1 MKAVQLNE
9 SLIRNDELIFAG
21 DYEVVGPDPA
31 LGHDTVASLGVS
43 MILIHYHHR
52 HEFAGGGNKGLWG
65 TLCQMQNKPCNEDW
79 SELDRVVESAKER
92 FPLVGLYPIGWA
104 HMVPR
109 HLGETVQD
117 VDPEVVS
124 DWVADVVDRYWK
136 QVDVFP
142 IFYEINVFDLF
153 FRATHE
159 QGYGD
164 KERRHILQCLTRS
177 TEKVE
182 ARSGR
187 VALSK
192 LTAATFVELTQS
204 SFYWMSEGKLLEL
217 PRGSS
222 LLEAPLCPADLLDI
236 AKNEDTREG
245 GSRHTKAMKQLLHQ
259 LIFWNADDSGANNTV
274 GDDLYRVVNSGLI
287 FDPVAYPEGVVHY
300 VIAGW
305 DAQPQNTYEYLLKVM
320 RPDLPI
326 PSPAE
331 CLDKNYE
338 DFARFRE
345 NPLIPKA
352 IRDRVV
358 GFVLDD
364 VFKCV
369 KQSGIT
375 SAVFPTET
383 IDASGLRIG
392 SEPVHLSE
400 IGGVLAALINNVT
413 CPQREK
419 A

>member
-1 MKAVQLNE
+1 MKAVHLNS
-9 SLIRNDELIFAG
+9 SLNRASGLIFAG

-31 LGHDTVASLGVS
+31 LGHETVAGLGVS

-52 HEFAGGGNKGLWG
+52 HEFVGGGNKGLWG
-65 TLCQMQNKPCNEDW
+65 TLCRAQPETGGVDW
-79 SELDRVVESAKER
+79 CELDRVVASAKEK

-124 DWVADVVDRYWK
+124 DWIADVVDRYWK

-153 FRATHE
+153 FRVTHG

-164 KERRHILQCLTRS
+164 RERRHILRCLTRS
-177 TEKVE
+177 VEKVA
-182 ARSGR
+182 ARSGP

-192 LTAATFVELTQS
+192 LTAATFVELTKS

-236 AKNEDTREG
+236 AKKEDTREG
-245 GSRHTKAMKQLLHQ
+245 GHRHTNAIKQLLHH
-259 LIFWNADDSGANNTV
+259 LIFWNADDSGAENTV
-274 GDDLYRVVNSGLI
+274 GDDLERIVHSGLI
-287 FDPVAYPEGVVHY
+287 YDPDHYPEGVVHA

-305 DAQPQNTYEYLLKVM
+305 DAQPQNTYEYLLRVM
-320 RPDLPI
+320 RPDLLI
-326 PSPAE
+326 SAPAT
-331 CLDKNYE
+331 CLEKNYE
-338 DFARFRE
+338 EFVRFQE
-345 NPLIPKA
+345 DPSIPRA
-352 IRDRVV
+352 IRNRII

-364 VFKCV
+364 VFKCM
-369 KQSGIT
+369 KQSGVT
-375 SAVFPTET
+375 SAVYPTEK
-383 IDASGLRIG
+383 IEASGLRTG
-392 SEPVHLSE
+392 SGPIQVSE
-400 IGGVLAALINNVT
+400 IGKVFASIIQSVASSRRI
-413 CPQREK
+413 E